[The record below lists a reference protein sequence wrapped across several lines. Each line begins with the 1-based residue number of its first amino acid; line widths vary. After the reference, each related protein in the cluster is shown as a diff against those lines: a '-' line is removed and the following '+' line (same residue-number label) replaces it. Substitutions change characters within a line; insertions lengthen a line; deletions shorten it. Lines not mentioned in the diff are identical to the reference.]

1 MNLRP
6 PVPIPAPPPAI
17 AAILS
22 AILSAILVQAGCSA
36 PADPSA
42 PAPPAASRLIA
53 GRYPAELCRLTPPP
67 AGEHR
72 WTWRA
77 ETGAGGDPPL
87 LTVTGSALLT
97 VAGRDWCWR
106 LTTTPGDTVL
116 PDTLLLRPDAPDLWH
131 EFLVE
136 PDSLRPDGWLPL
148 PRAAVASAHYADLL
162 HLVQGL
168 TQPRFAGVVTRW
180 DPWPVPVGGGPAQSG
195 AVDLAACLR
204 EAVGAWRL
212 EGAPPLLVWEEE
224 SAIGARLIH
233 YPGVLLHP
241 PMSVQMVRR
250 SKSGRVLRVHIRCGD
265 TYDDPRD
272 VRYARR
278 VLVHELGHVLLLW
291 GHSED
296 RAHVLWR
303 NGPIVDA
310 PAADE
315 LRAAALWRALPEG
328 LDLNRYGRSTE
339 LQP

>member
-1 MNLRP
+1 MYVRPTAPNL
-6 PVPIPAPPPAI
+6 APPL
-17 AAILS
+17 AA
-22 AILSAILVQAGCSA
+22 AVAAVLSAILVQAGCSA
-36 PADPSA
+36 PADPSS
-42 PAPPAASRLIA
+42 PEPPAVSRRFC
-53 GRYPAELCRLTPPP
+53 GRYPVELCRLTPPP

-72 WTWRA
+72 WTWRVA
-77 ETGAGGDPPL
+77 SGAGPAL
-87 LTVTGSALLT
+87 GSAMLT

-131 EFLVE
+131 EFLVF
-136 PDSLRPDGWLPL
+136 PDSLPPGAWLPL

-180 DPWPVPVGGGPAQSG
+180 GPWPVPVGGGPAQSG

-204 EAVGAWRL
+204 EAVGTWRL

-233 YPGVLLHP
+233 YPGVRLHP
-241 PMSVQMVRR
+241 PMSVQLVRR
-250 SKSGRVLRVHIRCGD
+250 DKGGRVLRVHIRCGD
-265 TYDDPRD
+265 TYDDPQD
-272 VRYARR
+272 ARYARR

-303 NGPIVDA
+303 NGPIVDE
-310 PAADE
+310 PAVDE

>member
-1 MNLRP
+1 MNLRLSVAT
-6 PVPIPAPPPAI
+6 PVPPLAI
-17 AAILS
+17 ATVLAAIL
-22 AILSAILVQAGCSA
+22 VPGGCSP

-42 PAPPAASRLIA
+42 PAPPAEPRRVV

-72 WTWRA
+72 WTWR
-77 ETGAGGDPPL
+77 GAGDDP
-87 LTVTGSALLT
+87 ALLN
-97 VAGRDWCWR
+97 VGGPALLSVVGRDWCWR
-106 LTTTPGDTVL
+106 LTTTPGDTAL
-116 PDTLLLRPDAPDLWH
+116 PDSLLLRPDAPDLWH
-131 EFLVE
+131 EFLVA
-136 PDSLRPDGWLPL
+136 PDSPRPGGWLPL

-180 DPWPVPVGGGPAQSG
+180 DPWPVPVGSGPAQSG

-233 YPGVLLHP
+233 YPGVQLHP
-241 PMSVQMVRR
+241 PMSVQLVRR
-250 SKSGRVLRVHIRCGD
+250 DKAGRVLRVHVRCGD
-265 TYDDPRD
+265 TYDDPQD
-272 VRYARR
+272 ARYARR

-303 NGPIVDA
+303 NGPIVDE
-310 PAADE
+310 PAVDE

>member
-1 MNLRP
+1 MNLRLAIP
-6 PVPIPAPPPAI
+6 IPVPLLAI
-17 AAILS
+17 ATLLA
-22 AILSAILVQAGCSA
+22 ACLVPGGCSP

-42 PAPPAASRLIA
+42 PAPPADPRRVD
-53 GRYPAELCRLTPPP
+53 GRYPVELCRLMPPP

-72 WTWRA
+72 WTWR
-77 ETGAGGDPPL
+77 GAGRDGAL
-87 LTVTGSALLT
+87 LNVAGSALLT

-106 LTTTPGDTVL
+106 LTTTTGDTVL

-136 PDSLRPDGWLPL
+136 PDSLRPGGWLPL

-180 DPWPVPVGGGPAQSG
+180 HTWPVPVGGGPARSG

-204 EAVGAWRL
+204 EAVGTWRL
-212 EGAPPLLVWEEE
+212 EGSPPLLVWEED
-224 SAIGARLIH
+224 SANGARLIH

-241 PMSVQMVRR
+241 PMSVQLVRR
-250 SKSGRVLRVHIRCGD
+250 DKAGRVLRVHIRCGD
-265 TYDDPRD
+265 TYDDPQD

-303 NGPIVDA
+303 NGPIVDS

-328 LDLNRYGRSTE
+328 LDLKRYGRSTE